1 MRLLL
6 GALATLAIGWG
17 IVLAAPKPTPRR
29 NPSRFAARK
38 ATAEQI
44 CKSQGPTC
52 RLAVRPDAPR
62 DLTGAACVCDSTATH
77 DPAPE

>member
-17 IVLAAPKPTPRR
+17 IVLAAPKPAPRKH
-29 NPSRFAARK
+29 PGKLAARMAK
-38 ATAEQI
+38 AEQI

-52 RLAVRPDAPR
+52 KLVVRPDAPR
-62 DLTGAACVCDSTATH
+62 DLTGAGCVCD
-77 DPAPE
+77 